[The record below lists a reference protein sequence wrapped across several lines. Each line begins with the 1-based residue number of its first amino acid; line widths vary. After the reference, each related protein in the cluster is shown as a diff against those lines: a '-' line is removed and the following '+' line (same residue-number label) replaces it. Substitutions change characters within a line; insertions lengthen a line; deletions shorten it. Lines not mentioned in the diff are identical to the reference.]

1 MTKLRSNSGWRSV
14 GAALAALVLCTVG
27 SSAARADDALEAKQL
42 VEKAKLTFDTFVADP
57 QMQPLRDLLKRAK
70 GVFVAPQVIR
80 GAFVVGASGGSGVFV
95 AKDVA
100 SGKWSSPAFY
110 TVGDV
115 SFGLQAGGDASEVV
129 LLAMSDRGV
138 SAMLSDTLKLGA
150 DVGMAIGPVGAGAEA
165 STAGLSADIVSYS
178 RSKGAYAGM
187 SLEGSIVKTRPGW
200 NKAFYG
206 VEATPTDILL
216 KGTVTSP
223 VAQDLVAEIAKAASP
238 PPTSVPAA
246 PAKP

>member
-1 MTKLRSNSGWRSV
+1 MFERAGRMVSRSIGWCAVALLVCS
-14 GAALAALVLCTVG
+14 AAVAP
-27 SSAARADDALEAKQL
+27 ARADDAQETKQL

-57 QMQPLRDLLKRAK
+57 QMQPMRELLKRAR
-70 GVFVAPQVIR
+70 GVFVAPQVLR

-110 TVGDV
+110 TIGDV

-129 LLAMSDRGV
+129 LLAMTDRGV
-138 SAMLSDTLKLGA
+138 SALLSDTLKLGA
-150 DVGMAIGPVGAGAEA
+150 DVGMSVGPVGAGAEA

-187 SLEGSIVKTRPGW
+187 SLEGSLVKTRPAW

-206 VEATPTDILL
+206 IEATPTDILV
-216 KGTVTSP
+216 KATVTSP
-223 VAQDLVAEIAKAASP
+223 AAQDFVGAVAKAASA
-238 PPTSVPAA
+238 TN
-246 PAKP
+246 

>member
-1 MTKLRSNSGWRSV
+1 MLDRTRGAGWRSTARAF
-14 GAALAALVLCTVG
+14 AALLVCAAA
-27 SSAARADDALEAKQL
+27 SAPARADDALETKQL

-57 QMQPLRDLLKRAK
+57 QMKPMHDLLKRAK

-95 AKDVA
+95 AKDSA

-110 TVGDV
+110 TIGDV

-129 LLAMSDRGV
+129 LVALSDRGV
-138 SAMLSDTLKLGA
+138 SALLSDSLKLGA
-150 DVGMAIGPVGAGAEA
+150 DVGMAVGPVGAGAEA

-178 RSKGAYAGM
+178 RSKGAYAGI
-187 SLEGSIVKTRPGW
+187 SLEGSLVKTKPGW

-206 VEATPTDILL
+206 QEVTPTDILI
-216 KGTVTSP
+216 KGTATNP
-223 VAQDLVAEIAKAASP
+223 AAEPLVSAIAKASSA
-238 PPTSVPAA
+238 TN
-246 PAKP
+246 